1 MFRKEH
7 FYQAVKYL
15 TGTDRLKTKAF
26 YPYGTF
32 AECSEYCK
40 SMHPAKGFYHN
51 PAWKKLID
59 DECKDACEGQ
69 AGTPTPTDVK
79 SSTTTTPT
87 VVKST
92 TTTTP
97 TVVKSS
103 INLTYSKV
111 IEDNVRKIILR
122 WSNITDCGTEQDGY
136 YGLYYYD
143 SNLRNI
149 DNMNVKYIEC
159 GKNQIKFRIK
169 DGYTEYQK
177 KDELFLEKNK
187 KYKFHIF
194 VVNTKFE
201 EIVISKEK
209 KLVNNEI
216 EITV

>member
-15 TGTDRLKTKAF
+15 TDGNTLKKLSPF

-40 SMHPAKGFYHN
+40 SMHPARGFDYN
-51 PAWKKLID
+51 PEWKKLID
-59 DECKDACEGQ
+59 DECKEACEGQ
-69 AGTPTPTDVK
+69 AGTPTPTNTT
-79 SSTTTTPT
+79 STNLA
-87 VVKST
+87 
-92 TTTTP
+92 
-97 TVVKSS
+97 SS

-122 WSNITDCGTEQDGY
+122 WSNINTCNSPAHGY

-194 VVNTKFE
+194 VVDNRFNE
-201 EIVISKEK
+201 Y
-209 KLVNNEI
+209 VNNNNLIDNEI